1 MLHYSQLKETNER
14 EYEVWLG
21 YCKFIIEPNS
31 NITDI
36 LEEFRALD
44 GITIVA
50 SKEISRGPD
59 REVYLVRFKYIKHM
73 EWRQY
78 YKFLK
83 RMVLFHPD
91 KSRRISGVRKMI
103 FLQEPERLV

>member
-1 MLHYSQLKETNER
+1 MLKETNER
-14 EYEVWLG
+14 GYEVWVG
-21 YCKFIIEPNS
+21 YCKFVIEPNS

-50 SKEISRGPD
+50 SKEISRSSE
-59 REVYLVRFKYIKHM
+59 REIYLIRFKYIKNM
-73 EWRQY
+73 EWRKY

-83 RMVLFHPD
+83 RQVLFHPD
-91 KSRRISGVRKMI
+91 KKRRIAGIRKMI
-103 FLQEPERLV
+103 FVQEPERIV

>member
-1 MLHYSQLKETNER
+1 MLKETNER
-14 EYEVWLG
+14 GYEVWVG

-50 SKEISRGPD
+50 SKEISRSSE
-59 REVYLVRFKYIKHM
+59 REIYLVRFKYIKNM
-73 EWRQY
+73 EWRKY

-83 RMVLFHPD
+83 RQALFHPD
-91 KSRRISGVRKMI
+91 KRRRIDGIRKMI
-103 FLQEPERLV
+103 FVQQPERIV